1 MLAKFKLASLS
12 LVVAGVMAACTPS
25 PTEVAMNIT
34 ASAGVNG
41 GLPVKATIYY
51 LNSTSKFNGA
61 DYASLAGSPE
71 AVLGAD
77 LLRSQ
82 SVLLSPGQTKNVS
95 AAFEGEGP
103 VALGVVVGFKAI
115 STAKWRTT
123 TALAGGKV
131 NALTISLGANSVN
144 ISK

>member
-1 MLAKFKLASLS
+1 MLAKLRLAGLS
-12 LVVAGVMAACTPS
+12 VAALAVMTACAPTP
-25 PTEVAMNIT
+25 TQVAMNVT

-51 LNSTSKFNGA
+51 LNSTAKFNGT
-61 DYASLAGSPE
+61 DYASLTATPS

-77 LLRSQ
+77 FVRKE

-103 VALGVVVGFKAI
+103 AAIGVAVGFKEI
-115 STAKWRTT
+115 STAKWRATT
-123 TALAGGKV
+123 PLVAGKV
-131 NALTISLGANSVN
+131 NTLTISLGANSVN

>member
-1 MLAKFKLASLS
+1 MLAKLKLTGLS
-12 LVVAGVMAACTPS
+12 VIVAGVMAACTPS
-25 PTEVAMNIT
+25 PTEVAMNVT

-51 LNSTSKFNGA
+51 LNSTAKFNGA
-61 DYASLAGSPE
+61 DYASLTASPS

-77 LLRSQ
+77 LVRKE

-103 VALGVVVGFKAI
+103 AAIGVAVGFKAI

-123 TALAGGKV
+123 TSLVGGKV
-131 NALTISLGANSVN
+131 NTLTISLGANSVN